1 MKTIPMALL
10 LTASLVLFNSCLVSN
25 QLSSEKKVKFSFLA
39 GFNIGGI
46 TENTDMKVVPGVK
59 VPPEATVDAFSGAT
73 YPGINAGIHT
83 NFPLKRNEIE
93 TGADYMYNHQTF
105 TYIDAGNK
113 YIGVRELHVSQLMLP
128 VTYNLGLFNKQLPEA
143 ELQVKVGLIGQVN
156 FISGKATGILPD
168 YSVVPLSAG
177 PTLGVSVLPFHFRN
191 GDKLGIY
198 CEIYRGSQIYKDF
211 YNQPEYEMPG
221 SSFVRFGLK
230 YQIH

>member
-1 MKTIPMALL
+1 MKKVYISLL
-10 LTASLVLFNSCLVSN
+10 MGASLVLFDSCSLPN
-25 QLSSEKKVKFSFLA
+25 QLSSEKKVKFALLA
-39 GFNIGGI
+39 GSNIGGI
-46 TENTDMKVVPGVK
+46 TENTDMSVVPGVK
-59 VPPEATVDAFSGAT
+59 VPEEATVDAFSGAT
-73 YPGINAGIHT
+73 QIGFNIGIHT
-83 NFPLKRNEIE
+83 NMPLKRNEIE

-105 TYIDAGNK
+105 TYIDEGNK

-128 VTYNLGLFNKQLPEA
+128 VTFNLGLLKKQMPEA

-156 FISGKATGILPD
+156 FISGKGTGILPD

-198 CEIYRGSQIYKDF
+198 CDIYRGSQIYKDF

-221 SSFVRFGLK
+221 SGFVKFGLK
-230 YQIH
+230 YQLH